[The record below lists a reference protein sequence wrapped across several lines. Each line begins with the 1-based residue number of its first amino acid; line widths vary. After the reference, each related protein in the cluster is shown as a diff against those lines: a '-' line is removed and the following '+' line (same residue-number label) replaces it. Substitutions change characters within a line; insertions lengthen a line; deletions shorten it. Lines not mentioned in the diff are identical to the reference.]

1 MARLREVVT
10 VEPVLFTLKFS
21 FSILFPLR
29 LQYIKQSVGV
39 MHGISGVDS
48 GHSGD
53 TNNSCE
59 TVNRSDP
66 NYILFEQL
74 QAEASTWILYFEVL
88 SAVLTLISAS
98 FLGSYSERGGGRK
111 ICVLIPVTGL
121 TLYLF
126 CILINIYLEL
136 PLSFLFIAEFIRGI
150 TGQGFT
156 ATAMSYAYIADITT
170 EEQRAFRLILLEVCG
185 FIGGSLAQITTGYW
199 IRSHG
204 YLPPTWLAYSLM
216 ILTVLYIIF
225 WVEETVPVDKSVISK
240 WKMRQQFVDIVSL
253 FTGSSQGTRFQ
264 LSVFSICLFVF
275 FLIIGSAPGIIILS
289 LLGPPL
295 CFTSVYIGYYQ
306 AIYDAMNAIGLFVA
320 GKVLTRYLGDLATA
334 QVGFL
339 SYGSSFLVIA
349 FAVNDIMV
357 LFAPVIG
364 FILTVP
370 LPAIKAR
377 ISKLFEPGKQGIVF
391 AYLGCIQSVSHCLS
405 PVIFNGIYSATVT
418 KSSSL
423 IFITYAATL
432 TIPAFL
438 VAMVQIMQCRKTRQE
453 KYQTMEDVCG

>member
-1 MARLREVVT
+1 MV
-10 VEPVLFTLKFS
+10 
-21 FSILFPLR
+21 
-29 LQYIKQSVGV
+29 
-39 MHGISGVDS
+39 
-48 GHSGD
+48 
-53 TNNSCE
+53 
-59 TVNRSDP
+59 
-66 NYILFEQL
+66 
-74 QAEASTWILYFEVL
+74 
-88 SAVLTLISAS
+88 
-98 FLGSYSERGGGRK
+98 
-111 ICVLIPVTGL
+111 
-121 TLYLF
+121 
-126 CILINIYLEL
+126 IY
-136 PLSFLFIAEFIRGI
+136 R
-150 TGQGFT
+150 
-156 ATAMSYAYIADITT
+156 
-170 EEQRAFRLILLEVCG
+170 R
-185 FIGGSLAQITTGYW
+185 
-199 IRSHG
+199 H
-204 YLPPTWLAYSLM
+204 
-216 ILTVLYIIF
+216 
-225 WVEETVPVDKSVISK
+225 
-240 WKMRQQFVDIVSL
+240 
-253 FTGSSQGTRFQ
+253 
-264 LSVFSICLFVF
+264 
-275 FLIIGSAPGIIILS
+275 APGIIILS